1 MRISVLSYGLKY
13 RTNFFLM
20 LVVLSADIFEKLVAS
35 RSGQVPR
42 TGVECRLPSAVT
54 VFNPR
59 VELF

>member
-35 RSGQVPR
+35 RSGQVW